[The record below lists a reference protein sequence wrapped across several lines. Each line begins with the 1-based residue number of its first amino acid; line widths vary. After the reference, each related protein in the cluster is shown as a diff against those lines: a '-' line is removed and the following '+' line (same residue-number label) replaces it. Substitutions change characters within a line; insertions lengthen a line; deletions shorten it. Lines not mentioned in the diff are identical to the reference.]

1 MTVGQAHPAASSRAD
16 ATDGERG
23 DAVPKDAGA
32 AKKAGPV
39 PPKGAGDGVGA
50 RVGVGAG
57 DTGALPTEPAAQLYR
72 EITRLIER
80 MHRRLL
86 DVIRIE
92 LTRRGIDDVSPAQV
106 MMLLN
111 IGNEEVSVRDLI
123 ERGYY
128 LASNASY
135 NLKALLE
142 GGYIDRTTAQRDKRA
157 ARIRLS
163 DKGQR
168 LCAALAE
175 LETFHAGRL
184 MEDEGE
190 RQSFEVAFRVLR
202 QLEMAWS
209 DAIRY
214 DDRQFL

>member
-1 MTVGQAHPAASSRAD
+1 MSVGQAQSSTAARDAEKRRRSRA
-16 ATDGERG
+16 A
-23 DAVPKDAGA
+23 
-32 AKKAGPV
+32 
-39 PPKGAGDGVGA
+39 
-50 RVGVGAG
+50 
-57 DTGALPTEPAAQLYR
+57 EPADHESAPPQPADPGAQLYR
-72 EITRLIER
+72 EITRLLER
-80 MHRRLL
+80 MHRRML
-86 DVIRIE
+86 DVIRVE
-92 LTRRGIDDVSPAQV
+92 LTRRGLDDVSPTQV

-111 IGNEEVSVRDLI
+111 IGGEEVSVRDLI

-142 GGYIDRTTAQRDKRA
+142 AGYIDRSTAQRDKRA

-163 DKGQR
+163 DKGLE
-168 LCAALAE
+168 LCAALSEMEA
-175 LETFHAGRL
+175 FHAGRL
-184 MEDEGE
+184 MQTEAE
-190 RQSFEVAFRVLR
+190 RQSFEDAFRLLR

>member
-1 MTVGQAHPAASSRAD
+1 MAVGHAQSSAAVRR
-16 ATDGERG
+16 TDDKRQTASAVEGERP
-23 DAVPKDAGA
+23 AAGA
-32 AKKAGPV
+32 AQPA
-39 PPKGAGDGVGA
+39 DQ
-50 RVGVGAG
+50 
-57 DTGALPTEPAAQLYR
+57 AAQLYR
-72 EITRLIER
+72 ETTRLLER
-80 MHRRLL
+80 MHRRML
-86 DVIRIE
+86 DVLRVE
-92 LTRRGIDDVSPAQV
+92 LTRRGVDDVSPAQV

-111 IGNEEVSVRDLI
+111 IGSEEVSVRDLI

-142 GGYIDRTTAQRDKRA
+142 AGYIDRTTAQRDKRA

-163 DKGQR
+163 DKGLE
-168 LCAALAE
+168 LCAALSE
-175 LETFHAGRL
+175 MESFHAGRL
-184 MEDEGE
+184 MRTEEE
-190 RQSFEVAFRVLR
+190 RQSFEGAFRMLR

>member
-1 MTVGQAHPAASSRAD
+1 MTSGHSQLKAAEDRA
-16 ATDGERG
+16 
-23 DAVPKDAGA
+23 PQ
-32 AKKAGPV
+32 
-39 PPKGAGDGVGA
+39 
-50 RVGVGAG
+50 
-57 DTGALPTEPAAQLYR
+57 EPAAQLYR
-72 EITRLIER
+72 EMTRLIER

-86 DVIRIE
+86 DVVRIE
-92 LTRRGIDDVSPAQV
+92 LTRRGIDDVSPVQV
-106 MMLLN
+106 LMLLN
-111 IGNEEVSVRDLI
+111 VGNEEVSVRDLI

-142 GGYIDRTTAQRDKRA
+142 AGYIDRTTALRDKRA

-163 DKGQR
+163 EKGQA

-175 LETFHAGRL
+175 LETFHAARL
-184 MEDEGE
+184 MEDEEGRE
-190 RQSFEVAFRVLR
+190 SFECAFRVLR
-202 QLEMAWS
+202 QLELTWS

>member
-1 MTVGQAHPAASSRAD
+1 MALGYEQTRQAAA
-16 ATDGERG
+16 RG
-23 DAVPKDAGA
+23 ARPKKSAEA
-32 AKKAGPV
+32 AAGPEAAT
-39 PPKGAGDGVGA
+39 PQD
-50 RVGVGAG
+50 
-57 DTGALPTEPAAQLYR
+57 PAAQLYR
-72 EITRLIER
+72 EITRLVER

-86 DVIRIE
+86 DVVRIE
-92 LTRRGIDDVSPAQV
+92 LTRRGIDDVSPVQV
-106 MMLLN
+106 LMLLN

-135 NLKALLE
+135 NLRALLE
-142 GGYIDRTTAQRDKRA
+142 AGYIHRATAARDKRA

-163 DKGQR
+163 DRGLE

-175 LETFHAGRL
+175 LETFQAARL
-184 MEDEGE
+184 MPDAAEQQAFAG
-190 RQSFEVAFRVLR
+190 AFRVLR
-202 QLEMAWS
+202 QLEMSWS

>member
-1 MTVGQAHPAASSRAD
+1 MTSGHSQLKAAEDRAPRRSRP
-16 ATDGERG
+16 
-23 DAVPKDAGA
+23 VA
-32 AKKAGPV
+32 AAQREVAQREVAQREVAQREVARREAGPDPV
-39 PPKGAGDGVGA
+39 PQ
-50 RVGVGAG
+50 
-57 DTGALPTEPAAQLYR
+57 EPAAQLYR
-72 EITRLIER
+72 EMTRLIER

-86 DVIRIE
+86 DVVRIE
-92 LTRRGIDDVSPAQV
+92 LTRRGIDDVSPVQV
-106 MMLLN
+106 LMLLN
-111 IGNEEVSVRDLI
+111 VGNEEVSVRDLI

-142 GGYIDRTTAQRDKRA
+142 AGYIDRTTALRDKRA

-163 DKGQR
+163 EKGQA

-175 LETFHAGRL
+175 LETFHAARL
-184 MEDEGE
+184 MEDEEGRE
-190 RQSFEVAFRVLR
+190 SFECAFRVLR
-202 QLEMAWS
+202 QLELTWS